1 MRGQR
6 QARPRRGTKLDPGR
20 RLPYFSP
27 VSASRELKRRNFAPP
42 CQEAASRPWLAT
54 RDQAGPLPLRTPT
67 AGSRSRTQPRPQ
79 SRARPRRSGT
89 RSFGR
94 NRERWPRPLVAPHGS
109 TSDAWTL
116 ILMRMM
122 LVIPAMR
129 AMQLTAAPAARM
141 HLRDVPG
148 SDTAHNSGRK
158 RGDRG
163 CLRSARNGCEHQA
176 RDRNCKYHPKHSVLP
191 GRRP

>member
-1 MRGQR
+1 VDRVAALAVSAPEVETLSQWESASLKVLRQKARSGQYTACQNVAAVLNPKR
-6 QARPRRGTKLDPGR
+6 RHARAAPGAPRRGTKLDPGR

-94 NRERWPRPLVAPHGS
+94 NRERWPRPLVAPHRS

-129 AMQLTAAPAARM
+129 AM
-141 HLRDVPG
+141 
-148 SDTAHNSGRK
+148 
-158 RGDRG
+158 
-163 CLRSARNGCEHQA
+163 
-176 RDRNCKYHPKHSVLP
+176 
-191 GRRP
+191 